1 MRATHNNNRPRQ
13 TLVPFPWNAADG
25 TTDDGRRTPTTH
37 RARAAAEA
45 IADIAFELDVLVDA
59 IDDTRARFH
68 PPPEAKR
75 PRSKSEH
82 LRALADSGAAFD
94 GCDWGIYEVRVK
106 EKQKRF
112 LFLTRQPT
120 PEESL
125 PRGVSCS
132 LAPHEAGRRF
142 IFGSPLTT
150 RLSPRERAVAIAR
163 QLGSR

>member
-25 TTDDGRRTPTTH
+25 MTDDGRRTPTTH

-106 EKQKRF
+106 KNR
-112 LFLTRQPT
+112 
-120 PEESL
+120 
-125 PRGVSCS
+125 RGSCFYSAAHAGGVATAQRLVLARAARGRAPLHLRKSSDDVS
-132 LAPHEAGRRF
+132 LAE
-142 IFGSPLTT
+142 
-150 RLSPRERAVAIAR
+150 ERAVAIAR